1 MMRGRLVLPPF
12 SLRATRVLSD
22 LLRKESGMRVDGAFE
37 IDLPR
42 EALYRSITDPALM
55 AVCVPGCENIEKVDP
70 TIYRAA
76 VRVAIG
82 VIKARFNLVVEVT
95 QETPP
100 ECVQSITRGEE
111 GGRASQL
118 TATNQVSLIDLGDG
132 RTRVEYV
139 SDLSVTGRFGRF
151 ALGIMRKKAQSIAS
165 EFADNLR
172 TRLVAGSLTGGNAV
186 AANNRGQSE

>member
-1 MMRGRLVLPPF
+1 VAAHAAAF
-12 SLRATRVLSD
+12 SLCATRVLSD

-55 AVCVPGCENIEKVDP
+55 AICVPGCENIEKIDP

-151 ALGIMRKKAQSIAS
+151 ALGIMRKKAQSIAN

-172 TRLVAGSLTGGNAV
+172 TRLVAGPPTGSNAV